1 MYMKQINGG
10 DRILSST
17 LIKMSLYSLHLK
29 INNTNMILSTPKE
42 SGHLDLKFIFFF

>member
-17 LIKMSLYSLHLK
+17 LIKMSLYSLYLK
-29 INNTNMILSTPKE
+29 INYINVILLSRP
-42 SGHLDLKFIFFF
+42 LKNLAI